1 MERRWNMSSPWY
13 LMLEDKSSKVEC
25 KFCDNVLSYHKDKM
39 FFHLG
44 NQYDGNGE
52 LEL

>member
-1 MERRWNMSSPWY
+1 MSSPWY